1 MHDFIS
7 GLYIGRTLYDQNH
20 SNILYDPP
28 PRIMEIKTKINKK
41 DQIKLKKFLH
51 SKGNYKQGEKTE
63 WEQIIANKTTDKGL
77 ISKIYKH
84 LIQLN
89 TRKTKQLNQK
99 VDKRPKQA

>member
-41 DQIKLKKFLH
+41 DLIKLKKFLH

-63 WEQIIANKTTDKGL
+63 WEQMIANKTTDKGL

-89 TRKTKQLNQK
+89 TRKTSNLIKK